1 MNAKKIFFDTNTLL
15 YLLSSDTKKADWVSK
30 NLEQSNVISVQV
42 LNEFT
47 SAIIRK
53 IKISNSELDEF
64 LDLFTSTFNV
74 RSVDIDTFE
83 TGLMVSRRYG
93 YQHYD
98 SMIIA
103 AALQAGCEKLYS
115 EDMQHRQVIDKRLQI
130 VNPFL

>member
-15 YLLSSDTKKADWVSK
+15 YLLSSDIKKADWVSD
-30 NLEQSNVISVQV
+30 NLQQSNVISIQV

-47 SAIIRK
+47 SASIRK
-53 IKISNSELDEF
+53 IKIYNAELDEF

-74 RSVDIDTFE
+74 RSLDVDTFE

-115 EDMQHRQVIDKRLQI
+115 EDMQHRQIIDKRLQI

>member
-30 NLEQSNVISVQV
+30 NLQQSNVISVQV

-47 SAIIRK
+47 SASIRK
-53 IKISNSELDEF
+53 VKISNSELDEF

-74 RSVDIDTFE
+74 RSLDIDTFE
-83 TGLMVSRRYG
+83 TGLIVSRRYG
-93 YQHYD
+93 YHHYD

-115 EDMQHRQVIDKRLQI
+115 EDMQHRQIIDKRLQI

>member
-30 NLEQSNVISVQV
+30 NLQQSNVISIQV

-47 SAIIRK
+47 SASIRK

-74 RSVDIDTFE
+74 KSLDIDTFE

-115 EDMQHRQVIDKRLQI
+115 EDMQHRQIIDKKLQI
-130 VNPFL
+130 VNPFI

>member
-30 NLEQSNVISVQV
+30 NLQQSNVISVQV

-47 SAIIRK
+47 SASIRK

-64 LDLFTSTFNV
+64 LDLFTSTFNI
-74 RSVDIDTFE
+74 RSLDIDTFE
-83 TGLMVSRRYG
+83 TGLNVSRRYG
-93 YQHYD
+93 YHHYD

-115 EDMQHRQVIDKRLQI
+115 EDMQHRQIIDKKLQI

>member
-15 YLLSSDTKKADWVSK
+15 YLLSSDIKKADWVSD
-30 NLEQSNVISVQV
+30 NLQQSNVISIQV

-47 SAIIRK
+47 STSIRK
-53 IKISNSELDEF
+53 IKISNAELDEF

-74 RSVDIDTFE
+74 RSLDVDTFE

-115 EDMQHRQVIDKRLQI
+115 EDMQHRQIIDKRLQI

>member
-30 NLEQSNVISVQV
+30 NLQQSNVISVQV

-47 SAIIRK
+47 SASIRK

-64 LDLFTSTFNV
+64 LDLFTSTFNI
-74 RSVDIDTFE
+74 RSLDIDTFE
-83 TGLMVSRRYG
+83 TGLIVSRRYG

>member
-15 YLLSSDTKKADWVSK
+15 YLLSSDNKKADWISK
-30 NLEQSNVISVQV
+30 NLQQHNVISVQV

-47 SAIIRK
+47 SASLRK
-53 IKISNSELDEF
+53 IKISNAELDEF
-64 LDLFTSTFNV
+64 LDLFTSTFHV
-74 RSVDIDTFE
+74 RSLDIDTFE

-103 AALQAGCEKLYS
+103 AALQAGCERLYS

-130 VNPFL
+130 VNPFA

>member
-15 YLLSSDTKKADWVSK
+15 YLLSSDNKKADWVSK
-30 NLEQSNVISVQV
+30 NLQQHNVISVQV

-47 SAIIRK
+47 SASLRK
-53 IKISNSELDEF
+53 IKISNTELDEF
-64 LDLFTSTFNV
+64 LDLFTSTFQV
-74 RSVDIDTFE
+74 RSLDIDTFE

-103 AALQAGCEKLYS
+103 TALQAGCERLYS

-130 VNPFL
+130 VNPFA

>member
-30 NLEQSNVISVQV
+30 NLQQSNVISVQV

-47 SAIIRK
+47 SASIRK
-53 IKISNSELDEF
+53 IKISNNELDEF
-64 LDLFTSTFNV
+64 LDLFTSTFNI
-74 RSVDIDTFE
+74 RSLDIDTFE
-83 TGLMVSRRYG
+83 TGLIVSRRYG

>member
-15 YLLSSDTKKADWVSK
+15 YLLSSDSKKADWISS
-30 NLEQSNVISVQV
+30 NLQQSNVISVQV

-47 SAIIRK
+47 SASLRK
-53 IKISNSELDEF
+53 IKISNAELDEF

-74 RSVDIDTFE
+74 MTLDVETFN
-83 TGLMVSRRYG
+83 TGLMISRRYG

-103 AALQAGCEKLYS
+103 AALQAGCERLYS
-115 EDMQHRQVIDKRLQI
+115 EDMQHRQIINKRLQI
-130 VNPFL
+130 VNPFA

>member
-1 MNAKKIFFDTNTLL
+1 MNAKKVFFDTNTLL

-30 NLEQSNVISVQV
+30 NLQQSNVISVQV

-47 SAIIRK
+47 SASIRK

-74 RSVDIDTFE
+74 RSLDIDTFE
-83 TGLMVSRRYG
+83 TGFMVSRRYG
-93 YQHYD
+93 YHHYD

-115 EDMQHRQVIDKRLQI
+115 EDMQHRQIIDKRLQI

>member
-15 YLLSSDTKKADWVSK
+15 YLLSSDTKKADWVTK
-30 NLEQSNVISVQV
+30 NLQQSNVISVQV

-47 SAIIRK
+47 SASIRK
-53 IKISNSELDEF
+53 IKISNGELDEF

-74 RSVDIDTFE
+74 RSLDIDTFE

-93 YQHYD
+93 YHHYD

>member
-1 MNAKKIFFDTNTLL
+1 MNAKKIFFDTNALL
-15 YLLSSDTKKADWVSK
+15 YLLSSDIKKADWVSD
-30 NLEQSNVISVQV
+30 NLQQSNVISIQV

-47 SAIIRK
+47 SASIRK
-53 IKISNSELDEF
+53 IKISNAELDEF

-74 RSVDIDTFE
+74 RSLDVDTFE

-115 EDMQHRQVIDKRLQI
+115 EDMQHRQIIDKRLQI

>member
-15 YLLSSDTKKADWVSK
+15 YLLSSDEDKSNWVSC
-30 NLEQSNVISVQV
+30 NLQQSNVISVQV

-47 SAIIRK
+47 SASLRK
-53 IKISNSELDEF
+53 IKLTYAELDVF
-64 LDLFTSTFNV
+64 LELFTSTFNV
-74 RSVDIDTFE
+74 RPLDLETFE

-103 AALQAGCEKLYS
+103 AALQAGCERLYS
-115 EDMQHRQVIDKRLQI
+115 EDMQHRQTIDKRLQI
-130 VNPFL
+130 VNPFI

>member
-15 YLLSSDTKKADWVSK
+15 YLLSSDIKKADWVSG
-30 NLEQSNVISVQV
+30 NLQQSNVISIQV

-47 SAIIRK
+47 SASIRK
-53 IKISNSELDEF
+53 IKISNAELDEF

-74 RSVDIDTFE
+74 RSLDVDTFE

-115 EDMQHRQVIDKRLQI
+115 EDMQHRQIIDKRLQI

>member
-30 NLEQSNVISVQV
+30 NLQQSNVISVQV

-47 SAIIRK
+47 SASIRK

-74 RSVDIDTFE
+74 RSLDIDTFE

-93 YQHYD
+93 YHHYD

-115 EDMQHRQVIDKRLQI
+115 EDMQHRQIIDKRLQI

>member
-15 YLLSSDTKKADWVSK
+15 YLLSSDTKKADWVSQ
-30 NLEQSNVISVQV
+30 NLQQSNVISVQV

-47 SAIIRK
+47 SASIRK

-74 RSVDIDTFE
+74 RSLDIDTFE

>member
-30 NLEQSNVISVQV
+30 NLQQSNVISVQV

-47 SAIIRK
+47 SASIRK

-74 RSVDIDTFE
+74 RSLDIDTFE
-83 TGLMVSRRYG
+83 TGLIVSRRYG
-93 YQHYD
+93 YHHYD

>member
-30 NLEQSNVISVQV
+30 NLQQSNVISVQV

-47 SAIIRK
+47 SASIRI

-74 RSVDIDTFE
+74 RSLDIDTFE
-83 TGLMVSRRYG
+83 TGLIVSRRYG
-93 YQHYD
+93 YHHYD

-115 EDMQHRQVIDKRLQI
+115 EDMQHRQIIDKRLQI

>member
-1 MNAKKIFFDTNTLL
+1 MNAKKIFFDTHTLL

-30 NLEQSNVISVQV
+30 NLQQSNVISIQV

-47 SAIIRK
+47 SVSIKK
-53 IKISNSELDEF
+53 IKISNGELDEF
-64 LDLFTSTFNV
+64 LDLFASTFNV
-74 RSVDIDTFE
+74 RPLDLDTFQ

-103 AALQAGCEKLYS
+103 AALQAGCEKLYT
-115 EDMQHRQVIDKRLQI
+115 EDMQHLQVIDKRLQI

>member
-15 YLLSSDTKKADWVSK
+15 YLLSSDNKKADWVSK
-30 NLEQSNVISVQV
+30 NLQQNNVISVQV

-47 SAIIRK
+47 SASLRK
-53 IKISNSELDEF
+53 IKISNTELDEF

-74 RSVDIDTFE
+74 KSLDIDTFE
-83 TGLMVSRRYG
+83 TGLMISRRYG
-93 YQHYD
+93 YQYYD

-103 AALQAGCEKLYS
+103 AALQAGCERLYS

-130 VNPFL
+130 VNPFA

>member
-30 NLEQSNVISVQV
+30 NLQQSNVISVQV

-47 SAIIRK
+47 SASIRK

-74 RSVDIDTFE
+74 RSLDIDTFE